1 MALRYPLLL
10 SLFLWCQLGSAQK
23 SDSLLIA
30 QTNFKAFKVYLS
42 LPDTTL
48 KLAQKALA
56 LAEKKDLKY
65 PQAFSYYIISKAYW
79 AKGNYQLSTQY
90 AFKALKIYENST
102 RIYHWGECLISLG
115 RTFVELKNYTLA
127 NHYLNRAHAL
137 ARSTNNEKLL
147 AEVLREKSFFMVEL
161 KNYDSAL
168 IFANTGI
175 ALFQKFNDSLNTSVL
190 YSRKARVLFE
200 QGKFKESEPYTVKSL
215 IIDSLVKNR
224 RGLGVAYFQA
234 AQVARSL
241 GQTDK
246 AIALLKHS
254 LRVSNELNNLSNKIR
269 ISNLLSSIYIQ
280 KHQLDHAI
288 KELELAGT
296 YKDSLYNLDKI
307 SHVQE
312 METIY
317 ELSEKDQA
325 ILLLEGQNLLEKQK
339 AKTSKFI
346 MLASLFVT
354 LLLIALSCLF
364 WRLREYQRKVNKEL
378 AIKNQEIELQNEEIQ
393 SQSESLYEMN
403 LLKSK
408 LLSVISHDLRGP
420 VNNLHSLLDMVSKK
434 IMTPDEFVQLSE
446 KLKSNV
452 SVTQSTLENLLN
464 WSLGQMEGI
473 KTETT
478 SFDINAVV
486 EGTVRL
492 LKEVA
497 ERKRISMTIESKM
510 PISVKADTNQVQL
523 ILRNLINNAIKF
535 SNRSSAI
542 IISIYQEEFFC
553 RVQIQDTGTGMTEL
567 EVAKILETSEYFSK
581 VGTDLEKGT
590 GLGLLLCKDFIKRN
604 GGEFFITSK
613 PNQGTAVSFTLPL
626 SS

>member
-1 MALRYPLLL
+1 MALKYPLLL

-56 LAEKKDLKY
+56 FAEKSNLKY
-65 PQAFSYYIISKAYW
+65 QQAFSYYIISKAYW

-102 RIYHWGECLISLG
+102 RVYHWGECLVSLG

-127 NHYLNRAHAL
+127 NHYLELANTL

-147 AEVLREKSFFMVEL
+147 AEVLREKSFFMVEQ

-175 ALFQKFNDSLNTSVL
+175 TLFQKFNDSINTSVL
-190 YSRKARVLFE
+190 YSRKARIFFE
-200 QGKFKESEPYTVKSL
+200 RGKFKESEPYIEKAL
-215 IIDSLVKNR
+215 LIDSLVKNR

-241 GQTDK
+241 GQTNK
-246 AIALLKHS
+246 AIGLLKHS
-254 LRVSNELNNLSNKIR
+254 LRISNELNNLSNKIR

-280 KHQLDHAI
+280 NHQLDQAI
-288 KELELAGT
+288 KQLELAGT

-307 SHVQE
+307 GHVQE
-312 METIY
+312 MERVY
-317 ELSEKDQA
+317 EMSKKDQA

-339 AKTSKFI
+339 SKSSNI
-346 MLASLFVT
+346 MLLASFVVT
-354 LLLIALSCLF
+354 ILLIALSYFF
-364 WRLREYQRKVNKEL
+364 WRLREYQRGVNKEL

-393 SQSESLYEMN
+393 SQSESLHELN
-403 LLKSK
+403 QLKSK

-434 IMTPDEFVQLSE
+434 IMTPEEFIQLSE

-478 SFDINAVV
+478 SFNINAVV

-497 ERKRISMTIESKM
+497 ERKRITITIESKL

-535 SNRSSAI
+535 SNRNSAV
-542 IISIYQEEFFC
+542 IISINQEEFFC
-553 RVQIQDTGTGMTEL
+553 KVTIQDTGTGMTEL
-567 EVAKILETSEYFSK
+567 EVAKILEKNEYFTK

-604 GGEFFITSK
+604 GGEFLITSK
-613 PNQGTAVSFTLPL
+613 PHQGTDVSFTLPL